1 MSLAQLKLLIILKV
15 HLSMW
20 NNARL
25 AAEGFISDIIWP
37 VQIALHC
44 CQVSTLDDVY
54 ELSLSDNFDC
64 LIDPKLVLRKT
75 SNKILAQAVRAH
87 RTLRV
92 KAAKGIE
99 VLAVTSFDAASS
111 GLARPSNRLRANHQ
125 VAYYLETLATLWQES
140 ALVCPWL
147 PGSDNEYANK
157 YPE

>member
-1 MSLAQLKLLIILKV
+1 MSLAQLKLLIVLKV

-54 ELSLSDNFDC
+54 ELSLSDDFDC

-111 GLARPSNRLRANHQ
+111 GLARPSNWLRANHQ

-140 ALVCPWL
+140 ALVCPRL
-147 PGSDNEYANK
+147 PRSDIEYANN
-157 YPE
+157 YP